1 MYDKIILIS
10 IGLAII
16 LIICLAMNQLKN
28 DIKRSNTVLDKIAKK
43 LGVPE
48 PSEDNK
54 IKTLIAEGKKN
65 EAIKRYREI
74 TGAGLKEANDYIE
87 KLIW

>member
-1 MYDKIILIS
+1 
-10 IGLAII
+10 
-16 LIICLAMNQLKN
+16 MNQLKN
-28 DIKRSNTVLDKIAKK
+28 EIRRSNILLDKMAKR

-54 IKTLIAEGKKN
+54 IKALIAEGKKN
-65 EAIKRYREI
+65 EAIKRYRDI

-87 KLIW
+87 KLI

>member
-16 LIICLAMNQLKN
+16 LIVCLAMNQLKN
-28 DIKRSNTVLDKIAKK
+28 EIRRSNILLDKMAKR

-54 IKTLIAEGKKN
+54 IKALIAEGKKMKLLN
-65 EAIKRYREI
+65 DIEI
-74 TGAGLKEANDYIE
+74 SQVPD
-87 KLIW
+87 

>member
-16 LIICLAMNQLKN
+16 LIVCLAMNQLKN
-28 DIKRSNTVLDKIAKK
+28 EIRRSNILLDKMAKR

-54 IKTLIAEGKKN
+54 IKALIAEGKKN
-65 EAIKRYREI
+65 EAIKRYRDI

-87 KLIW
+87 KLI